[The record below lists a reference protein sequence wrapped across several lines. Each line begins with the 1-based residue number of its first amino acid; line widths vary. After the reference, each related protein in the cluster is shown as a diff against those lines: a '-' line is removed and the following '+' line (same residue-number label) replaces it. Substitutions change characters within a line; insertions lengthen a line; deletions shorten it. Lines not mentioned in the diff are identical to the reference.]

1 MKWPLEIDGWLIHDW
16 TFDHAFQPGELFIFE
31 EDLEAFRSQR
41 EYKIHVVT
49 YANPA
54 HITFWNHAYMP
65 YNYETGL
72 YGNRIGGYASTR
84 VERVHQVTRA
94 PAK

>member
-31 EDLEAFRSQR
+31 EDLEAFRAGDR
-41 EYKIHVVT
+41 KLHVVDGAN
-49 YANPA
+49 YAYVY
-54 HITFWNHAYMP
+54 FWD
-65 YNYETGL
+65 YEL
-72 YGNRIGGYASTR
+72 KAALAKR